1 MNKNLNPTRTF
12 RVTRAEAAEILGR
25 QSGESRRLREE
36 EERKRREEE
45 ERKRREEEER
55 KRRAAEAQASAA
67 RLSESRPLALPDTFK
82 IAQPGPLADRH
93 TAQPQPNH
101 PAPSPRVQLPQ
112 VPRVDGSRIPRPDIA
127 LPGLLRKPDDLFSI
141 AQQVGSELFAA
152 ENAGRIAVANEVKA
166 FTSSSELEAF
176 LNERFRDN
184 YSADA
189 VHFRNLGGKIANQTA
204 TPAEQK
210 EYELLHYQYA
220 YGLESLQTLRET
232 EAKQQ
237 LQDQTAQ
244 FAATRELGNVEVR
257 AETGRQV
264 DENPL
269 NDGFFARAVS
279 GTSSRVRHYATD
291 EEKQLID
298 LHYNASVENGDAYVE
313 WLDQNFLKERS
324 RKAVAEA
331 IIKFTEYIPLLG
343 PVPTRYLVSAI
354 SSVEALVYDIYN
366 LGAGVFGYDSETGYL
381 EETYRQMLANSDSWL
396 DEKILRWTH
405 DYTADVTLALATLGH
420 SPYFSAVVETLGGM
434 GNAWQTAKSA
444 GYGDGEAGA
453 YSLAIGTMKLA
464 VDVALDAPTPKIE
477 ANLLDAVDLIKTTP
491 RAQNAFRI
499 LDELMADFT
508 GSQRQRFYIDAF
520 SPVLAEI
527 AQHGPDAHQFW
538 TPEILG
544 ESLLQQLEQRT
555 LQLAIGEKGLPSV
568 RAALNGTNVL
578 PGVDKLLG
586 NGIIESNSRFV
597 LHDGTI
603 LTLANLM
610 QMESQLLP
618 VGWEMQRNNYPI
630 HMITGVVTKNGIS
643 GAHNQQAFEQTIIDY
658 GGTPTECILSR
669 KEHPFMAGIYEI
681 QYQLPKKGS
690 NKGVS
695 WIIPGEYR
703 IVDTPKTVYDPK
715 IYTDE
720 EILHW
725 GLEAMSEGISA
736 GRINGRKI
744 IGYARNGLMYWGWI
758 SKETGKITNFHPV
771 LE

>member
-12 RVTRAEAAEILGR
+12 RVTRSEAAEILSR

-55 KRRAAEAQASAA
+55 KRRAAEAQARAA
-67 RLSESRPLALPDTFK
+67 RLSESRPLALPNTLK
-82 IAQPGPLADRH
+82 TAQPGPLADRR
-93 TAQPQPNH
+93 TAQPQPNR
-101 PAPSPRVQLPQ
+101 PNPPPRVQLPQ
-112 VPRVDGSRIPRPDIA
+112 IPPVDGGRFPFPNTDIT
-127 LPGLLRKPDDLFSI
+127 LPGQQRNLEDLFHL
-141 AQQVGSELFAA
+141 AQQVGSDYFAA
-152 ENAGRIAVANEVKA
+152 EHEKRTAVTDEVES
-166 FTSSSELEAF
+166 FTSSAALEAF

-189 VHFRNLGGKIANQTA
+189 VHFRSLGGKIANQTA

-313 WLDQNFLKERS
+313 WLDKNFLKERS

-444 GYGDGEAGA
+444 GYSDGEAGA
-453 YSLAIGTMKLA
+453 YSLAIGTMTLA

-555 LQLAIGEKGLPSV
+555 LQLAIEEKGLPSV

-578 PGVDKLLG
+578 PGVDVGAKD
-586 NGIIESNSRFV
+586 GIIEVRDPLFGV
-597 LHDGTI
+597 K
-603 LTLANLM
+603 
-610 QMESQLLP
+610 LP
-618 VGWEMQRNNYPI
+618 DGWEMDAGYAE
-630 HMITGVVTKNGIS
+630 HMVTGRVTRSGVS
-643 GAHNQQAFEQTIIDY
+643 GAHNLQVFRQTLIDY
-658 GGTPTECILSR
+658 GGIPEECILAR
-669 KEHPFMAGIYEI
+669 EPHRTIEGISSITYR
-681 QYQLPKKGS
+681 LPKKTYGPDGTLV
-690 NKGVS
+690 N
-695 WIIPGEYR
+695 IPDEYR
-703 IVDTPKTVYDPK
+703 IIRDPKTVYDPK
-715 IYTDE
+715 IYADE
-720 EILHW
+720 EIQHW
-725 GLEAMSEGISA
+725 GWEAMAEGISA
-736 GRINGRKI
+736 GRIMGRKI
-744 IGYARNGLMYWGWI
+744 IGYSKNSVKFFGWI
-758 SKETGKITNFHPV
+758 SKETGKITNFYPT
-771 LE
+771 LK